1 MHRRL
6 PLFRPVLILGVTLV
20 LAVTILLLF
29 VRIDRVVIAH
39 GYLAG
44 GTIAVYAPWEGRV
57 ETVFVEPGDRVQ
69 AGQPLIR
76 LESKPFQAEDARF
89 QARIES
95 LTDRIQTLRA
105 EKDRLV
111 SEVHPAEVEQASRN
125 LKRAHLELSSA
136 ETHFNLTKELW
147 DMGMTTR
154 FALEE
159 AELALKLAEVALTEA
174 QEAPSLLE
182 SEHEAQLEQM
192 AGETRSLNG
201 QVAEERAIQSELRR
215 KLALDTLAADA
226 DGIVLGSRLL
236 ELEGQTVRQG
246 DELLRLSTGAA
257 ERFEGTL
264 HDSGRASTRPGLRV
278 KIRLEGYPWLIHGTL
293 SGSVDFVADRRSGD
307 GGFPVKISFDPA
319 SAPGPLYEGMKGQ
332 ARIVVDEKV
341 SLGRLLIEKIV
352 GTKEP

>member
-6 PLFRPVLILGVTLV
+6 PLFRPILILGASLL
-20 LAVTILLLF
+20 LAVIILLVF
-29 VRIDRVVIAH
+29 VRIDRVVVAH
-39 GYLAG
+39 GHLAG
-44 GTIAVYAPWEGRV
+44 GTIAVYAPLEGRV
-57 ETVFVEPGDRVQ
+57 DSVFVTPGDRIKT
-69 AGQPLIR
+69 GQPLA
-76 LESKPFQAEDARF
+76 LMESDPLQAEETRI
-89 QARIES
+89 QARIET

-105 EKDRLV
+105 ETDRLI
-111 SEVHPAEVEQASRN
+111 SEVHPAEVDKASRD

-136 ETHFNLTKELW
+136 ETHFKLTKQLW

-159 AELALKLAEVALTEA
+159 AELALKLAEVALKEA
-174 QEAPSLLE
+174 EETPPLLE
-182 SEHEAQLEQM
+182 LEHEAQIDQM
-192 AGETRSLNG
+192 SGEIRNLNG
-201 QVAEERAIQSELRR
+201 QIAEERATQTELRR
-215 KLALDTLAADA
+215 KLALCTLVAET

-264 HDSGRASTRPGLRV
+264 HDSGRASARPGLRV

-293 SGSVDFVADRRSGD
+293 SGHVDFVADRRSGD
-307 GGFPVKISFDPA
+307 GGFPVKISFD
-319 SAPGPLYEGMKGQ
+319 SSNAPGPLYEGMKGE

-341 SLGRLLIEKIV
+341 SLGRLLVEKIV